1 MSFRVMHIFAYGS
14 LMIPGVMR
22 AVTGR
27 DFVSIPAFLRDHAR
41 YRVRGE
47 SYPGMIQDKGSMTP
61 GVLYLDLDHD
71 AVKRL
76 DDFEGAWYE
85 RTPVGTETGEGK
97 ILKAETY
104 LFKPEYRGL
113 LTRDPW
119 DLEAFARKD
128 LRTFLEND
136 KGFYP

>member
-1 MSFRVMHIFAYGS
+1 MTNIFAYGS
-14 LMIPGVMR
+14 LMIPDVTR

-27 DFVSIPAFLRDHAR
+27 DFRFVPAFLRNHAR

-47 SYPGMIQDKGSMTP
+47 SYPGIIQEKGAMTP
-61 GVLYLDLDHD
+61 GLLYFDLDHD

-76 DDFEGAWYE
+76 DQFEGPWYE
-85 RTPVGTETGEGK
+85 RTPVKTETGEEK

-113 LTRDPW
+113 LTRNLW
-119 DLEAFARKD
+119 DLETFERKH
-128 LRTFLEND
+128 LRTFMENY
-136 KGFYP
+136 KGFRECR